1 MDAWPRAC
9 RSLLPAESRQHAYSI
24 IRLSK
29 SISSKSDV
37 GVGWSG
43 ETRGSAGV
51 FGSGG
56 ASSKRLGSLLRDD
69 SRTALAVG
77 RPPAFLGSGGE
88 VGGVG
93 ADATGVAAM
102 GFLSGTTVVFAGA
115 VFAGVAAG
123 ADGSDTSRGTV
134 ALASGASGDEGGAF
148 GDEGGAFGVAG
159 GVATVATGFGETES
173 SRTKSISSAK
183 SATGIPCSGGN
194 AVDLATGS

>member
-1 MDAWPRAC
+1 M
-9 RSLLPAESRQHAYSI
+9 
-24 IRLSK
+24 
-29 SISSKSDV
+29 
-37 GVGWSG
+37 
-43 ETRGSAGV
+43 
-51 FGSGG
+51 
-56 ASSKRLGSLLRDD
+56 
-69 SRTALAVG
+69 AVG

-115 VFAGVAAG
+115 VFAGVVFAGVVFAGVVFAGVAAG

>member
-1 MDAWPRAC
+1 M
-9 RSLLPAESRQHAYSI
+9 
-24 IRLSK
+24 
-29 SISSKSDV
+29 
-37 GVGWSG
+37 
-43 ETRGSAGV
+43 
-51 FGSGG
+51 
-56 ASSKRLGSLLRDD
+56 
-69 SRTALAVG
+69 AVG

-148 GDEGGAFGVAG
+148 GDEGGAFGDEGGAFGVAG

>member
-1 MDAWPRAC
+1 M
-9 RSLLPAESRQHAYSI
+9 
-24 IRLSK
+24 
-29 SISSKSDV
+29 
-37 GVGWSG
+37 
-43 ETRGSAGV
+43 
-51 FGSGG
+51 
-56 ASSKRLGSLLRDD
+56 
-69 SRTALAVG
+69 AVG
-77 RPPAFLGSGGE
+77 RPPAFLGSGGA

-102 GFLSGTTVVFAGA
+102 GFLSGTTVVFAGVVFA
-115 VFAGVAAG
+115 GAVFAGVVFAGVAAG

-134 ALASGASGDEGGAF
+134 ALASGAS